1 MKNFTPYELN
11 GIVFYYT
18 HSPNTTVDIGKGR
31 QRKQSAIRCYKAQ
44 FREEDLDQL
53 LMVLE
58 AKEQMAAEGKGYSHA
73 EVFRVMHPLQLHCGI

>member
-1 MKNFTPYELN
+1 
-11 GIVFYYT
+11 
-18 HSPNTTVDIGKGR
+18 VDISTSC

-44 FREEDLDQL
+44 FRDEDLDQL

-58 AKEQMAAEGKGYSHA
+58 AKEQVAAEGKDYSRA